1 VTEQRG
7 DFASIDSAALPVVAT
22 APENPSVAESELLIA
37 CATWERT
44 PARTERVRSA
54 IRDIVWDR
62 WVPRARAHRL
72 VPHVHRQLDLL
83 DELVPDAVRDQ
94 LREETR
100 AIAVRALRLA
110 AQLSELA
117 TAFEAVSIPLIAY
130 KGPALSL
137 AAYGDIGVRASVDL
151 DVVVAPGNI
160 DRAREVLRALGY
172 ASRAGMTPAQ
182 EHALQRSFGHFV
194 YARDDASAPL
204 ELHWRFASP
213 HYPWTFAPTTV
224 SARASR
230 IEIGGA
236 VVLVPSALDEIVLQ
250 AMHGTRHQWDQLEW
264 LVAFAALL
272 VASASPA
279 AIPLLLE
286 RAVQQH
292 ARRPLLL
299 GARLAHE
306 LLGAVVPDA
315 LLAAVV
321 PDALLAA
328 ASADAAVV
336 RRADEI
342 IARFLRGAPPYS
354 ARENRRYCLEL
365 MEHRADRVRFVAEEI
380 FRPTMREW
388 ELVRLPGVLTPLYW
402 PIRLGRLLFRGGVR
416 R

>member
-264 LVAFAALL
+264 HY
-272 VASASPA
+272 SS
-279 AIPLLLE
+279 
-286 RAVQQH
+286 
-292 ARRPLLL
+292 RR
-299 GARLAHE
+299 H
-306 LLGAVVPDA
+306 
-315 LLAAVV
+315 
-321 PDALLAA
+321 
-328 ASADAAVV
+328 
-336 RRADEI
+336 RRR
-342 IARFLRGAPPYS
+342 RFLCCSS
-354 ARENRRYCLEL
+354 ARCNSTRDVRSCWVRDSRTNCSARWSRTRCSPRWSRTRCSPRRQPMLRSCVTRTKSSRGSCAVRPRTQ
-365 MEHRADRVRFVAEEI
+365 RARI
-380 FRPTMREW
+380 
-388 ELVRLPGVLTPLYW
+388 
-402 PIRLGRLLFRGGVR
+402 GGTASN
-416 R
+416 